1 MLRNYLLVS
10 FRNIR
15 RHFTY
20 SFVNIFGLTIGL
32 ACTMVIGMW
41 VYQEHSYD
49 RHFDDADNIYRVGV
63 NFYNVG
69 DLAIGPEI
77 LKEKLLEFPQ
87 IDRTTNLKTLGKLT
101 IVLGD
106 KEVDVPLFF
115 DSDEDFFQVFSYEF
129 LQGDPATALSE
140 PASIVLSQDLAMK
153 LFGTDNVL
161 NRTIELKDDDKP
173 KRITGVVVTDKKS
186 HIPAQAWLS
195 NMGREK
201 VNSWLS
207 AGSYSYVLLNTDTPA
222 QSLDEALE
230 NLLHTDIHKMITDG
244 SYQEF
249 KESGLYKF
257 LPIAI
262 KDIHLRS
269 PLRFETSNTGNETT
283 TNVFGGVALLI
294 LLLASINFVN
304 ISTARATMRA
314 KEVGIRKSL
323 GTSKGQLILQFVFES
338 VLICLIAV
346 GLGMV
351 MGDVFLQLFEKFTGL
366 ELLSSLFANPVQ
378 IILAI
383 VGAVFL
389 GVAAGIYPAFYIAKF
404 QPVKVLKGS
413 IGVKEKGFVRSGL
426 VLFQFVISISL
437 LMVSMFVFK
446 QLQFI
451 ENKDLG
457 FETESIL
464 IVDRLEALEN
474 KKEIFKQELQNIS
487 QIEAVSLNT
496 RAPAS
501 SASSVES
508 VRKNGEENDYF
519 MQRFVGD
526 DDLLEAYGFRLL
538 EGRNFSNDLASD
550 SASIILNQTAAQELG
565 FDDPV
570 GQTLNGGELRII
582 GVVSDFNF
590 ESLKSGVSPVLLR
603 RGVDQAY
610 TMAIKFNG
618 SNPERMLQDIEQ
630 VWASLVPDESLSYYF
645 LDESFEEM
653 VAKERTL
660 SKAVLVFTALA
671 MFISCLGLYGLS
683 VFTAERKVK
692 EIGIRR
698 VLGASI
704 VSITQLL
711 SRNFAIP
718 ILVAFLIAIPIS
730 YLGVNE
736 WLSNYA
742 YRIDISPYV
751 FALSGAIALLVG
763 LVTVSWQSVKSALK
777 NPVESLRAE

>member
-10 FRNIR
+10 FRNLR

-20 SFVNIFGLTIGL
+20 SFVNILGLTIGL

-41 VYQEHSYD
+41 VYQEYSYD
-49 RHFDDADNIYRVGV
+49 RHFNNADKIYRVGV

-69 DLAIGPEI
+69 DLAIGPEV
-77 LKEKLLEFPQ
+77 LKEKLLNFSQ
-87 IDRTTNLKTLGKLT
+87 VDRASNLKTLGAQT
-101 IVLGD
+101 IVLGN
-106 KEVDVPLFF
+106 KEVTEGQFF
-115 DSDEDFFQVFSYEF
+115 RTDEDFFQLFSYEF
-129 LQGDPATALSE
+129 LQGSAATALIE
-140 PASIVLSQDLAMK
+140 PGSIVISQKLAVK

-161 NRTIELKDDDKP
+161 NRTIELKDDDTP
-173 KRITGVVVTDKKS
+173 RRITGVVLTDKKS

-195 NMGREK
+195 NKGHEQS
-201 VNSWLS
+201 NSWLS
-207 AGSYSYVLLNTDTPA
+207 VGSYSYVLLNSETPTQA
-222 QSLDEALE
+222 LDEALE
-230 NLLHTDIHKMITDG
+230 LLLQTEIHEMITDG
-244 SYQEF
+244 NYQEF
-249 KESGLYKF
+249 KEGGLYKF
-257 LPIAI
+257 LPMAI

-269 PLRFETSNTGNETT
+269 QLKFETSSTGNETT
-283 TNVFGGVALLI
+283 TKIFGGVAFLI

-304 ISTARATMRA
+304 ISTARATSRA

-323 GTSKGQLILQFVFES
+323 GTSKTQLILQFVFES
-338 VLICLIAV
+338 VIICLIAA
-346 GLGMV
+346 GLGMIL
-351 MGDVFLQLFEKFTGL
+351 GDVFLQLFEKLTGL
-366 ELLSSLFANPVQ
+366 ELLTSLFANPGQ
-378 IILAI
+378 IAIAI
-383 VGAVFL
+383 VGAILL
-389 GVAAGIYPAFYIAKF
+389 GIAAGIYPAFYITKF
-404 QPVKVLKGS
+404 QPVKVLKGT
-413 IGVKEKGFVRSGL
+413 IGVNEKGFVRSGL

-457 FETESIL
+457 FDTENVL
-464 IVDRLEALEN
+464 IVDRLEVLEN
-474 KKEIFKQELQNIS
+474 RKEIFKQELKNIS

-501 SASSVES
+501 TTSSVES
-508 VRKNGEENDYF
+508 VTKNGEENDYF
-519 MQRFVGD
+519 MQRFIGD
-526 DDLLEAYGFRLL
+526 DDLLEAYGFRLI
-538 EGRNFSNDLASD
+538 EGRNFSKDLASD
-550 SASIILNQTAAQELG
+550 SASIILNQTAVKELG
-565 FDDPV
+565 FDDPI

-590 ESLKSGVSPVLLR
+590 ESLQNGVSPVLLR
-603 RGVDQAY
+603 RGDDQAY
-610 TMAIKFNG
+610 TMTIKFSG
-618 SNPERMLQDIEQ
+618 SNPEMMLKDIER
-630 VWASLVPDESLSYYF
+630 VWRSLVPDESLSYYF

-660 SKAVLVFTALA
+660 SKAVLVFTGLA

-704 VSITQLL
+704 ASITKLL
-711 SRNFAIP
+711 SKNFAIP
-718 ILVAFLIAIPIS
+718 IVVAFLIAIPIS

-742 YRIDISPYV
+742 YRIEISPYV

-763 LVTVSWQSVKSALK
+763 LVTVSWQSIKSALK
-777 NPVESLRAE
+777 NPVESLRSE